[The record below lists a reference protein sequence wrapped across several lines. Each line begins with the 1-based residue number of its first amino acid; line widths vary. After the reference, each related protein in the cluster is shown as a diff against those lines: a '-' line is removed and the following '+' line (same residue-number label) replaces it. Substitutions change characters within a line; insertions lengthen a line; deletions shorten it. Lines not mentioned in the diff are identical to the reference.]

1 MGRIY
6 NKLNKTERELLSSWK
21 SQGVSNKECGRR
33 LKRDVSTIG
42 RELKRNPYWNE
53 KTHEYFYEPLNAQE
67 QAEARKK
74 KAWEAKEPLK
84 NPVVYGYVL
93 QKLREGWSPEEIVGR
108 LKEEHPEEKEYHLV
122 HETIYQY
129 IYAKAQKELR
139 LWEYLPRKQKRRRKH
154 HGRSV
159 QRVRIADRVSIHER
173 PEAVNKRAV
182 FGHWEAD
189 TVEGKGHR
197 EGIHTEV
204 ERVSR
209 FMLAQKIKRIASEE
223 TVTVQQELFA
233 NLPKQARQ
241 SVTMDNG
248 KENHQ
253 HMKLKDLGI
262 QTYFAD
268 PYSSW
273 QRGTNEYHNG
283 LLRRYLP
290 KKTSFTDLTPEELN
304 DIITEINNRPRKV
317 LQYKTP
323 VEVLSGA
330 IQLRM

>member
-1 MGRIY
+1 MHS
-6 NKLNKTERELLSSWK
+6 KLNQTERELLSSWK
-21 SQGVSNKECGRR
+21 QKGISNKECGRR
-33 LKRDVSTIG
+33 LGRDASTIG
-42 RELKRNPYWNE
+42 RELKRNPYWNP
-53 KTHEYFYEPLNAQE
+53 KTHEYFYESLNAQQ

-74 KAWEAKEPLK
+74 RAWEAKQPLK
-84 NPVVYGYVL
+84 NSIVYGYVL
-93 QKLREGWSPEEIVGR
+93 EKLREGWSPEEIAGR
-108 LKEEHPEEKEYHLV
+108 LREDHPQEKEYHLV

-129 IYAKAQKELR
+129 IYAKEQKDLK
-139 LWEYLPRKQKRRRKH
+139 LWEYLPRKQKRRRKKQ
-154 HGRSV
+154 GRKV
-159 QRVRIADRVSIHER
+159 HRVRIPDRVSIHER
-173 PEAVNKRAV
+173 AESINTRMV

-209 FMLAQKIKRIASEE
+209 FMMAQKISRIASEE
-223 TVTVQQELFA
+223 TIAVQQKLFA
-233 NLPKQARQ
+233 SLPEQARH

-248 KENHQ
+248 RENHQ
-253 HMKLKDLGI
+253 HTKLKELGM

-290 KKTSFTDLTPEELN
+290 KKTSFTTLTQEEL
-304 DIITEINNRPRKV
+304 DEIISEINNRPRKV

-323 VEVLSGA
+323 TEVFTKLLKGCD
-330 IQLRM
+330 R